1 MRNFLKNWYIGS
13 SIISAV
19 LLTILIFLRI
29 LGFLQYHEFLI
40 ALAGGSFSAALFFVF
55 GFLVNKEI
63 SRRVSRL
70 NDVLE
75 SYLNSDG
82 KELYSNSVN
91 GDEFERL
98 CARIENALFELKSSE
113 RMRNDFVS
121 SMSHE
126 LRTPLTAIKGWAET
140 MKVGDLIDF
149 STVKKG
155 LEVISREASR
165 LSHIVDEILDF
176 SSVTNGNLVFNMEI
190 IDVLAEIEDT
200 ICLFKERASVERKIF
215 NYIIPKSVLYVYGD
229 ASRLK
234 QVFIN
239 LVDNS
244 FKYTNSGDT
253 IEVNVSEENEKLIF
267 KISDTGCGIEKSEIP
282 KVTKKFYKPKRVDYN
297 RNTSGFGIGL
307 AIVKEIIDAHKGSI
321 QISSEPGIGT
331 VVKVFL
337 NLVNMD
343 KENSLK

>member
-13 SIISAV
+13 SIISAIF
-19 LLTILIFLRI
+19 LTILIFLRI

-40 ALAGGSFSAALFFVF
+40 VLAGGSFSSALFFVF
-55 GFLVNKEI
+55 GFLFNKRI
-63 SRRVSRL
+63 SERISRL

-82 KELYSNSVN
+82 KELYSNSSS

-98 CARIENALFELKSSE
+98 CAKVENALFELKSSE
-113 RMRNDFVS
+113 RLRNDFVS

-140 MKVGDLIDF
+140 MKVGELIDF
-149 STVKKG
+149 STVRKG
-155 LEVISREASR
+155 LEVISKEASR

-176 SSVTNGNLVFNMEI
+176 SSATNGNLVFNMEV
-190 IDVLAEIEDT
+190 IDILAEIEDS
-200 ICLFKERASVERKIF
+200 ICLFKERASVEKKIF
-215 NYIIPKSVLYVYGD
+215 NYIIPKSPLYVYGD

-244 FKYTNSGDT
+244 FKYTDSGGT
-253 IEVNVSEENEKLIF
+253 IEINVSEENEKLIF
-267 KISDTGCGIEKSEIP
+267 KVSDTGCGIDKSEIP
-282 KVTKKFYKPKRVDYN
+282 KVTQKFYKPKKTDYN

-307 AIVKEIIDAHKGSI
+307 AIVKEITDAHKGSI
-321 QISSEPGIGT
+321 QISSEPKIGT

-337 NLVNMD
+337 NLVDMD